1 MPISLYWK
9 QRIVQ
14 LYSDSDCSYGDI
26 ERVLRHE
33 GKIVPKKTIWAIIKK
48 YKEHG
53 TIGRLAGSGRQP
65 KLTAEVLALVEA
77 KMRSDD
83 ETTAVHLVKHLKENG
98 FDLSKTSAIRARTL
112 LEANRQSENVKSQT
126 RKRETLISNSRKGK
140 RNVSAKINEKRKQ
153 LRLTAIIVTFFSVC
167 TVC

>member
-1 MPISLYWK
+1 MSLYWK

-26 ERVLRHE
+26 ECVLRHE
-33 GKIVPKKTIWAIIKK
+33 GKIVLKKTIWAIIKK

-77 KMRSDD
+77 KCEDD
-83 ETTAVHLVKHLKENG
+83 EITAVHLVE
-98 FDLSKTSAIRARTL
+98 I
-112 LEANRQSENVKSQT
+112 SEPSI
-126 RKRETLISNSRKGK
+126 RKR
-140 RNVSAKINEKRKQ
+140 
-153 LRLTAIIVTFFSVC
+153 
-167 TVC
+167 

>member
-1 MPISLYWK
+1 MPISLYWE

-14 LYSDSDCSYGDI
+14 LYSDSDCSYRDI
-26 ERVLRHE
+26 ERVLRHK

-65 KLTAEVLALVEA
+65 KLTEEVLALVEA
-77 KMRSDD
+77 KMRSDN

-98 FDLSKTSAIRARTL
+98 FDLSKISAIRART
-112 LEANRQSENVKSQT
+112 SQVDIPW
-126 RKRETLISNSRKGK
+126 KQIL
-140 RNVSAKINEKRKQ
+140 SAHPACE
-153 LRLTAIIVTFFSVC
+153 
-167 TVC
+167 

>member
-1 MPISLYWK
+1 MVACRVSEEERSLENAHEPLLET
-9 QRIVQ
+9 VDSLQ

-77 KMRSDD
+77 KMR
-83 ETTAVHLVKHLKENG
+83 
-98 FDLSKTSAIRARTL
+98 RR
-112 LEANRQSENVKSQT
+112 
-126 RKRETLISNSRKGK
+126 
-140 RNVSAKINEKRKQ
+140 RNHCRSPGRD
-153 LRLTAIIVTFFSVC
+153 R
-167 TVC
+167 